1 MDLLWSRPQFQNKGV
16 AQKMIQILALPQTV
30 FPYADY
36 IRRLN
41 LSFLGPDVTDEMLT
55 HFSPCT
61 RLERLLLPGS
71 VHATEGALERILA
84 NCSSRLLSLD
94 LSEIPCVTD
103 SLVEHIARECPRL
116 NTLYLGSCPAL
127 TDEAIVN
134 VAKGCPLLKRVSL
147 THFYYLKKLLLL
159 ELFAMEDGMFV

>member
-1 MDLLWSRPQFQNKGV
+1 
-16 AQKMIQILALPQTV
+16 MIQTLALPQTV

-41 LSFLGPDVTDEMLT
+41 LSLLGPDVTDEMLVR
-55 HFSPCT
+55 FSPCT

-84 NCSSRLLSLD
+84 NCSSGLLSLD

-103 SLVEHIARECPRL
+103 SLIEHVARECPGL
-116 NTLYLGSCPAL
+116 HTLYLGSCSAL
-127 TDEAIVN
+127 TDEAIVK

-147 THFYYLKKLLLL
+147 FHYYFPLT
-159 ELFAMEDGMFV
+159 